1 MKQIA
6 GIIAVIIVIAIGC
19 TGCATDGTP
28 NHIQQMLTET
38 AEREYEY
45 GHRSGTPSTGVQNGL
60 SPADDLRHQQGC
72 EWAKPQVEAEANRY
86 LNDGTLTR
94 AETQQ
99 AIRNAL
105 NRNGC
110 N

>member
-6 GIIAVIIVIAIGC
+6 GIIAVIVIITIGC
-19 TGCATDGTP
+19 TGCATDGIP
-28 NHIQQMLTET
+28 NHIQQLLNET

-45 GHRSGTPSTGVQNGL
+45 GHRSATPSTAGQNGF
-60 SPADDLRHQQGC
+60 SSADDTRHEQGC
-72 EWAKPQVEAEANRY
+72 EWAKPQVEAEASRY
-86 LNDGTLTR
+86 LNDGTLTQ

-105 NRNGC
+105 ERIAC
-110 N
+110 D

>member
-6 GIIAVIIVIAIGC
+6 GIIAVIILIAIGC

-28 NHIQQMLTET
+28 NHIQQMLNET

-45 GHRSGTPSTGVQNGL
+45 GHRSATPTTAGQNGF
-60 SPADDLRHQQGC
+60 SSADDTRHQQGC
-72 EWAKPQVEAEANRY
+72 EWVKPQVEAEAERY
-86 LNDGTLTR
+86 LNDGTLT
-94 AETQQ
+94 EVEKQQ
-99 AIRNAL
+99 AISMAL
-105 NRNGC
+105 DRINC